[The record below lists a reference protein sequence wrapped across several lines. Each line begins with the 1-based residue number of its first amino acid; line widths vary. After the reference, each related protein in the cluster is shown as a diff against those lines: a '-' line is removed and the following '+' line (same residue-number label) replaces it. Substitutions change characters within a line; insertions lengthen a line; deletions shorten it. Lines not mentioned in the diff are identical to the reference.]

1 MEFLNELRH
10 LIAPETIVKAGYVIM
25 ALVIFAETGL
35 LAGFFLPGDSLLVTA
50 GIFAARGDLDLFFL
64 NGLLIVCAIV
74 GDATGYFIGRRAG
87 DALWQRPDSRF
98 FKRKYV
104 EQTQAFYD
112 KHGGKT
118 IILARF
124 VPIVRTFAPTMAGV
138 AKMEYAK
145 FAAFNVFG
153 GIFWVISMTLTGY
166 FLGKIFPTIAKE
178 IDKVIIIVIAL
189 SLAPIAWHA
198 LKERY
203 FSPATAGEGN
213 AKP

>member
-1 MEFLNELRH
+1 MDFINAFRH
-10 LIAPETIVKAGYVIM
+10 WIAPETIVSAGYVIM
-25 ALVIFAETGL
+25 ALVVFAETGL

-50 GIFAARGDLDLFFL
+50 GIFAARGDLDLFLL

-87 DALWQRPDSRF
+87 AALFERPDSRF

-104 EQTQAFYD
+104 ERTQAFYE

-138 AKMEYAK
+138 AKMHYPK
-145 FAAFNVFG
+145 FAAYNIFG
-153 GIFWVISMTLTGY
+153 GIFWVVSMTLAGY
-166 FLGKIFPTIAKE
+166 FLGKTFPTIAKD
-178 IDKVIIIVIAL
+178 IDKVIVIVIAI
-189 SLAPIAWHA
+189 SLLPVVWH
-198 LKERY
+198 LIKERY
-203 FSPATAGEGN
+203 LTPSVAETPTE
-213 AKP
+213 

>member
-1 MEFLNELRH
+1 MDVLTTLRH
-10 LIAPETIVKAGYVIM
+10 WIAPETIVSAGYAIM

-50 GIFAARGDLDLFFL
+50 GIFAARGDLDLLWL
-64 NGLLIVCAIV
+64 NGLLTLCAIV

-87 DALWQRPDSRF
+87 AALFDRPDSRF

-138 AKMEYAK
+138 AKMHYPK
-145 FAAFNVFG
+145 FAAYNIFG
-153 GIFWVISMTLTGY
+153 GIFWVMSMTLTGY
-166 FLGKIFPTIAKE
+166 FLGKSFPTIAKD
-178 IDKVIIIVIAL
+178 IDKVIIVVVAI
-189 SLAPIAWHA
+189 SLLPVVWH
-198 LKERY
+198 LIRERY
-203 FSPATAGEGN
+203 MAPAPAETPAE
-213 AKP
+213 